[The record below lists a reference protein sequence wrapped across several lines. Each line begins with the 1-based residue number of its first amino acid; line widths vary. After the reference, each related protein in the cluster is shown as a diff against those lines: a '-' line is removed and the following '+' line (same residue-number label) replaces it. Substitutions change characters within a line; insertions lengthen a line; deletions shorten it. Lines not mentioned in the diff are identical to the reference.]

1 MNKLWC
7 FGDSITAGHGCKFE
21 IIDNFLNENTYYYL
35 KFKDYI
41 DVDKKI
47 WPEIVSDNLN
57 LQLINK
63 SKNGMTNESI
73 SDTCLKFLIEMNKND
88 IVILQIARNGR
99 YDFPFKKE
107 KTLAGYNEKK
117 YKNDDELF
125 NIPNSPYYFETI
137 FVSNIEKEWDVSM
150 KDALRHVAIQEKLGP
165 KELVS
170 NESKYNLIRGFFAEF
185 VNTQKYDE
193 RSIWRIIELSKLLT
207 SLGIK
212 NYIINTPQWS
222 VYLNKPNNL
231 IEMSSGGIA
240 EYVAKNKKQIYHE
253 SLGKIDDGHPGY
265 SGHIDI
271 ANHIINFIK
280 DGN

>member
-7 FGDSITAGHGCKFE
+7 FGDSITAGHGCKFD
-21 IIDNFLNENTYYYL
+21 IDDDFLNENTYYYL

-47 WPEIVSDNLN
+47 WPEIVSENLN

-73 SDTCLKFLIEMNKND
+73 SDTCLKFLIEINKND
-88 IVILQIARNGR
+88 VVILQIARNGR

-107 KTLAGYNEKK
+107 KTLVGYNEKK
-117 YKNDDELF
+117 YKRDNELF
-125 NIPNSPYYFETI
+125 NMPNSPYYFKTI
-137 FVSNIEKEWDVSM
+137 FVSDIEKEWALMHLNVEKNLNN
-150 KDALRHVAIQEKLGP
+150 KD
-165 KELVS
+165 LVL
-170 NESKYNLIRGFFAEF
+170 NESRYNLVREFFAEF
-185 VNTQKYDE
+185 VSTQKYDE

-212 NYIINTPQWS
+212 NYIINTPKWS

-231 IEMSSGGIA
+231 IEMSDGGIA
-240 EYVAKNKKQIYHE
+240 EYVGKNKKTIYHE
-253 SLGKIDDGHPGY
+253 TLGKIDDGHPGY